1 MVNTKQAEGLYVDAD
16 EIRRAGAVPR
26 ALRIRGM
33 LDAQAFW
40 FGIQRARLARR
51 FPRLTERERVL
62 EMFEELEQSDGL
74 V

>member
-1 MVNTKQAEGLYVDAD
+1 MTDAKRAVGLYVDRA

-26 ALRIRGM
+26 ALRICGM

-51 FPRLTERERVL
+51 FPHLSERERVL
-62 EMFEELEQSDGL
+62 KMFEELEHG
-74 V
+74 